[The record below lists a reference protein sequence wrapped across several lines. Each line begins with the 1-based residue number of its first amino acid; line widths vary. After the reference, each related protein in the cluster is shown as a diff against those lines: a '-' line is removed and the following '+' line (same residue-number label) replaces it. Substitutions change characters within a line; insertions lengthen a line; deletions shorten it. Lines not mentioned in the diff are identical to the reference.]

1 MFAENIS
8 NTMIESL
15 LGAFLIMAMRVC
27 DVTIGTMRTILVVQG
42 KKYYA
47 GLAGF
52 FEVLIWITAMR
63 YIVQHM
69 DATINL
75 FGYAGGFALGN
86 VLGITLE
93 QKIGLGFI
101 QLNVISR
108 HCTDAIADMLR
119 KSNYG
124 VTILPGEGGTGGVS
138 IMVVVLKRKQQKTA
152 VGLIE
157 SVDPKAFISIQ
168 PSVPYRGFM
177 HGSRK

>member
-1 MFAENIS
+1 
-8 NTMIESL
+8 MIESL
-15 LGAFLIMAMRVC
+15 LGAFLIAGMRVC
-27 DVTIGTMRTILVVQG
+27 DVTIGTMRTILVIQG

-69 DATINL
+69 DQTVNL

-86 VLGITLE
+86 ILGITLE

-108 HCTDAIADMLR
+108 HCTDRIADMLR
-119 KSNYG
+119 KSKYG
-124 VTILPGEGGTGGVS
+124 VTILPGEGASGGVAVL
-138 IMVVVLKRKQQKTA
+138 VVVLKRKQQRAA
-152 VGLIE
+152 VKLIE
-157 SVDPKAFISIQ
+157 TIDPAAFISIQ
-168 PSVPYRGFM
+168 PSIPYRGFM

>member
-1 MFAENIS
+1 
-8 NTMIESL
+8 MIETI
-15 LGAFLIMAMRVC
+15 LGAILIAGMRVC

-47 GLAGF
+47 ALAGF

-69 DATINL
+69 DETINL

-86 VLGITLE
+86 ILGITLE

-108 HCTDAIADMLR
+108 HCTDRIADMLR
-119 KSNYG
+119 KSKFG
-124 VTILPGEGGTGGVS
+124 VTILPGEGAAGGVA
-138 IMVVVLKRKQQKTA
+138 ILVVVLKRKQQKK
-152 VGLIE
+152 VVQLVE
-157 SVDPKAFISIQ
+157 SVDPGAFISIQ
-168 PSVPYRGFM
+168 PSVPYRGFV